1 MCHDGLADRLDGMPL
16 ARRRLVLC
24 VVTVLACV
32 PYLALKTAWLA
43 GSSVGTTSGPS
54 GAAMH
59 DERYVVG
66 NLVTVGMD
74 LVAIVLVLALT
85 FPWGRRVPGWL
96 LAVPVWV
103 AAGLLAP
110 IAVGLPVGLALQA
123 LVGGAPAPADNA
135 LAGWVYALAYGGFV
149 LQAVGI
155 LTAFW
160 WHARVRWPGWVRA
173 GRLPAS
179 AATVVAAAVAVGFGV
194 LHVAWALAGSA
205 AAAPAG
211 FETAA
216 QRAYLGATGV
226 LILAGALV
234 DVAALAWL
242 GTAVTVLAGPT
253 KILLAH
259 DGQPG
264 AIVLASATIGAA
276 AGLWL
281 VGTRWRSQHAV
292 VI

>member
-1 MCHDGLADRLDGMPL
+1 MPI

-24 VVTVLACV
+24 AATVAACL
-32 PYLALKTAWLA
+32 PYLVLKLAWLA
-43 GSSVGTTSGPS
+43 GSSVGTTSGPA
-54 GAAMH
+54 GAALR
-59 DERYVVG
+59 DQRYVVG
-66 NLVTVGMD
+66 NLVTVGMV
-74 LVAIVLVLALT
+74 LVAIALVVALT
-85 FPWGRRVPGWL
+85 FPWGSRVPGWL

-123 LVGGAPAPADNA
+123 LIGGAPAPADNA
-135 LAGWVYALAYGGFV
+135 LAGWVYALVYGGFV

-155 LTAFW
+155 LAAFW
-160 WHARVRWPGWVRA
+160 WHAHERWPGWLRA
-173 GRLPAS
+173 RRRPAS
-179 AATVVAAAVAVGFGV
+179 AATVAAAAVAVGFGL
-194 LHVAWALAGSA
+194 LHVAWALAGSG

-226 LILAGALV
+226 LILAGVLV
-234 DVAALAWL
+234 DVAAIAWL

-253 KILLAH
+253 TILLAH

-264 AIVLASATIGAA
+264 AVVLASGVIGAA

-281 VGTRWRSQHAV
+281 VGTRWRSQRAGV
-292 VI
+292 L